1 MLRLEQEIKK
11 LGFFWL
17 PSLPENKIAGN
28 ITISD
33 GGNIE
38 LETVGSFY
46 GFLDELK
53 KGLDNDNNLGR
64 VLGNIEEYGLVTLE
78 RCFYKNKNISFDG
91 ISKSKI
97 HVGKALLG
105 VAYDEDHII
114 LINNFRFSIEGIDE
128 WININGIDIKHSV
141 DKEKVL
147 IKYTPP
153 KEIKIYINKKI
164 SLSIV
169 FSWSFPSYPV
179 ISEARVVQKTYFEIK
194 SENRED
200 IEHFTSIAYKI
211 ANLLSFAID
220 KTVCLREISFTSSTI
235 NQNPMEI
242 KFNPKRILLFYP
254 SLPHVK
260 EKSKIYQ
267 KNMLFIFELIKD
279 NPEKVIKKWFE
290 AYETISPALNLYFS
304 AKVGAHKYQDG
315 KFLALA
321 QGIETYS
328 RRTIDEK
335 RLTNEN
341 FNILV
346 NSLIDKCPEEHKKWL
361 HGRLKHGNEI
371 NLSKRIKIA
380 IEPFKEILGNSK
392 EREKMIRSIVDTRN
406 YLTHYD
412 PELKEKAA
420 TSGTQL
426 YLLCLKMEAIF
437 QLNILNMLGF
447 SKNEIILIIK
457 KNNNLRRKIK
467 EGISI

>member
-1 MLRLEQEIKK
+1 MRLEREIKK
-11 LGFFWL
+11 SGFFWL
-17 PSLPENKIAGN
+17 PSLPDNKIAGN

-38 LETVGSFY
+38 LEIVGSFY
-46 GFLDELK
+46 EPLDEFK
-53 KGLDNDNNLGR
+53 KGLNNDNNLGR
-64 VLGNIEEYGLVTLE
+64 ILGNIEEYGSVTLE
-78 RCFYKNKNISFDG
+78 KCFYKNKKNSFDG
-91 ISKSKI
+91 ISKSNI
-97 HVGKALLG
+97 HVEKALLG
-105 VAYDEDHII
+105 VAYNEENTIS
-114 LINNFRFSIEGIDE
+114 INNFRFSIEGIDE
-128 WININGIDIKHSV
+128 WTNINGIDIERDLNQETVS
-141 DKEKVL
+141 

-169 FSWSFPSYPV
+169 FSWSFPSYPIV
-179 ISEARVVQKTYFEIK
+179 NEAKIVQKTYFEIK
-194 SENRED
+194 SESGDNVEY
-200 IEHFTSIAYKI
+200 FTSIAYKI

-220 KTVCLREISFTSSTI
+220 KTVCLKEISFTSESIYQTSTER
-235 NQNPMEI
+235 N
-242 KFNPKRILLFYP
+242 FHPKKILLFYA

-260 EKSKIYQ
+260 EKPTINQ
-267 KNMLFIFELIKD
+267 DHMLFMFEMIKD
-279 NPEKVIKKWFE
+279 NTETVIKKWFD
-290 AYETISPALNLYFS
+290 AYEIISPALNLYFS

-315 KFLALA
+315 KFLALV

-335 RLTNEN
+335 RLSNEE
-341 FNILV
+341 FNTLV
-346 NSLIDKCPEEHKKWL
+346 DRLIESCPEEHKEWL
-361 HGRLKHGNEI
+361 HGRLNHGNEI

-380 IEPFKEILGNSK
+380 IEPFKEILGKNK

-412 PELKEKAA
+412 QRLKEKAA
-420 TSGTQL
+420 TSGKQL

-447 SKNEIILIIK
+447 SKNEIVSIIE
-457 KNNNLRRKIK
+457 KNSNLRRKIK